1 MKTLIGINE
10 LDVDRADVDC
20 SGDVRSRELLENSGG
35 YAELFRVLKEIF
47 GHQRVNGT
55 R

>member
-10 LDVDRADVDC
+10 LDVDRANLDR
-20 SGDVRSRELLENSGG
+20 SGNVRSSELLENPGG

-47 GHQRVNGT
+47 GYQRVNGT

>member
-1 MKTLIGINE
+1 MKTLVEINE
-10 LDVDRADVDC
+10 LDVDRADAYC
-20 SGDVRSRELLENSGG
+20 RGNVRSRQLLENPGG
-35 YAELFRVLKEIF
+35 YPELFRVLKEIF

>member
-1 MKTLIGINE
+1 MKTLIEINE
-10 LDVDRADVDC
+10 LDVDRANVDR
-20 SGDVRSRELLENSGG
+20 SGNVCSRELLKNPSG
-35 YAELFRVLKEIF
+35 YAELFCVLKEIF